1 MFRLRLQE
9 SNPVCGVLVVAHN
22 AIILTEISLSLVCPV
37 LIPAPG
43 GNSVLGIHLWSL
55 NSAASVLSSCGA
67 SAQSQSLRFRPFA
80 GGHVLW
86 DSFA

>member
-1 MFRLRLQE
+1 M
-9 SNPVCGVLVVAHN
+9 CGVLVVAHN
-22 AIILTEISLSLVCPV
+22 AIILTEVYLSLVCPV

-55 NSAASVLSSCGA
+55 NSAASVLSSGA